1 MMKKLLI
8 QLDTDKRASTF
19 DQVVAYDAGADNII
33 THSEIT
39 KEEVEDIIYGAIFT
53 RGPKKLKNTAVFV
66 GGSDVEAGEE
76 IMKAVQDVF
85 FANFSVSALLDSNG
99 SNTTAAAAVLKIR
112 ESIKLKGKN
121 VVILAGTGPVGVRA
135 AALFAMEGAAVTI
148 TSRSQ
153 DKADR
158 KAENIMKEYD
168 LKEINGVEANT
179 EAEFKEVIKNKDVIL
194 SAGPPKIN
202 FLTESMW
209 KNTKGIKVMADINA
223 VSPAGIEGID
233 PQADGKD
240 LDGIKVFGA
249 LGIGGLKMKLHK
261 KAVSELFKANDQI
274 LNAVEIYKLYEKL

>member
-1 MMKKLLI
+1 MKKLLI

-33 THSEIT
+33 AHSEIK

-53 RGPKKLKNTAVFV
+53 RAPKKLKNTAVFI
-66 GGSDVEAGEE
+66 GGSDVDAGEE
-76 IMKAVQDVF
+76 IMEAVQDVF
-85 FANFSVSALLDSNG
+85 FANFSVSVMLDSNG

-135 AALFAMEGAAVTI
+135 AALFAMEGASVTI

-158 KAENIMKEYD
+158 KAENIMREYN
-168 LKEINGVEANT
+168 LENISGIEANT
-179 EAEFKEVIKNKDVIL
+179 AAEFKEVIKNKDVIL

-209 KNTKGIKVMADINA
+209 KNTEGIKIMADINA

-233 PQADGKD
+233 PQADGEN
-240 LDGIKVFGA
+240 LEGIKVFGA
-249 LGIGGLKMKLHK
+249 MGIGGLKMKLHK
-261 KAVSELFKANDQI
+261 KAVSELFKDNNQL

>member
-33 THSEIT
+33 AHSEIK

-53 RGPKKLKNTAVFV
+53 RAPKKLKNTAVFI
-66 GGSDVEAGEE
+66 GGSDVDAGEE
-76 IMKAVQDVF
+76 IMEAVQDVF
-85 FANFSVSALLDSNG
+85 FANFSVSVMLDSNG

-135 AALFAMEGAAVTI
+135 AALFAMEGASVTI

-158 KAENIMKEYD
+158 KAENIMREYN
-168 LKEINGVEANT
+168 LENISGIEANT
-179 EAEFKEVIKNKDVIL
+179 AAEFKEVIKNKDVIL

-209 KNTKGIKVMADINA
+209 KNTEGIKIMADINA

-233 PQADGKD
+233 PQADGEN
-240 LDGIKVFGA
+240 LEGIKVFGA
-249 LGIGGLKMKLHK
+249 MGIGGLKMKLHK
-261 KAVSELFKANDQI
+261 KAVSELFKDNNQL

>member
-1 MMKKLLI
+1 MKKLLI
-8 QLDTDKRASTF
+8 QLDTDKRVSTF

-33 THSEIT
+33 AHSEIK

-53 RGPKKLKNTAVFV
+53 RAPKKLENTAVFI
-66 GGSDVEAGEE
+66 GGSDVDAGEE
-76 IMKAVQDVF
+76 IMEAVQDVF
-85 FANFSVSALLDSNG
+85 FANFSVSVMLDSNG

-135 AALFAMEGAAVTI
+135 AALFAMEGASVTI

-158 KAENIMKEYD
+158 KAENIMREYN
-168 LKEINGVEANT
+168 LENISGIEANT
-179 EAEFKEVIKNKDVIL
+179 AAEFKEVIKNKDVIL

-209 KNTKGIKVMADINA
+209 KNTEGIKIMADINA

-233 PQADGKD
+233 PQADGEN
-240 LDGIKVFGA
+240 LEGIKVFGA
-249 LGIGGLKMKLHK
+249 MGIGGLKMKLHK
-261 KAVSELFKANDQI
+261 KAVSELFKDNNQL

>member
-8 QLDTDKRASTF
+8 QLDTDKRVSTF

-33 THSEIT
+33 AHSEIK

-53 RGPKKLKNTAVFV
+53 RAPKKLKNTAVFI
-66 GGSDVEAGEE
+66 GGSDVDAGEE
-76 IMKAVQDVF
+76 IMEAVQDVF
-85 FANFSVSALLDSNG
+85 FANFSVSVMLDSNG

-135 AALFAMEGAAVTI
+135 AALFAMEGASVTI

-158 KAENIMKEYD
+158 KAENIMREYN
-168 LKEINGVEANT
+168 LENISGIEANT
-179 EAEFKEVIKNKDVIL
+179 AAEFKEVIKNKDVIL

-209 KNTKGIKVMADINA
+209 KNTEGIKIMADINA

-233 PQADGKD
+233 PQADGEN
-240 LDGIKVFGA
+240 LEGIKVFGA
-249 LGIGGLKMKLHK
+249 MGIGGLKMKLHK
-261 KAVSELFKANDQI
+261 KAVSELFKDNNQL

>member
-1 MMKKLLI
+1 MKKLLI

-33 THSEIT
+33 AHSEIK

-53 RGPKKLKNTAVFV
+53 RAPKKLKNTAVFI
-66 GGSDVEAGEE
+66 GGSDVDAGEE
-76 IMKAVQDVF
+76 IMEAVQDVF
-85 FANFSVSALLDSNG
+85 FANFSVSVMLDSNG

-135 AALFAMEGAAVTI
+135 AALFAMEGASVTI

-158 KAENIMKEYD
+158 KAENIMREYN
-168 LKEINGVEANT
+168 LENISGIEANT

-209 KNTKGIKVMADINA
+209 KNTEGIKIMADINA

-233 PQADGKD
+233 PQADGEN
-240 LDGIKVFGA
+240 LEGIKVFGA
-249 LGIGGLKMKLHK
+249 MGIGGLKMKLHK
-261 KAVSELFKANDQI
+261 KAVSELFKDNNQL

>member
-8 QLDTDKRASTF
+8 QLDTDKRVSTF

-33 THSEIT
+33 AHSEIK

-53 RGPKKLKNTAVFV
+53 RAPKKLKNTAVFI
-66 GGSDVEAGEE
+66 GGSDVDAGEE
-76 IMKAVQDVF
+76 IMEAVQDVF
-85 FANFSVSALLDSNG
+85 FANFSVSVMLDSNG

-135 AALFAMEGAAVTI
+135 AALFAMEGASVTI

-158 KAENIMKEYD
+158 KAENIMREYN
-168 LKEINGVEANT
+168 LENISGIEANT
-179 EAEFKEVIKNKDVIL
+179 AAEFKEVIKNKDVIL

-209 KNTKGIKVMADINA
+209 KNTEGIKIMADINA

-233 PQADGKD
+233 PQADGEN
-240 LDGIKVFGA
+240 LEGIKVFGA
-249 LGIGGLKMKLHK
+249 MGIGGLKMKLHK
-261 KAVSELFKANDQI
+261 KAVSELFKANDQV

>member
-8 QLDTDKRASTF
+8 QLDTDKRVSTF

-33 THSEIT
+33 AHSEIK

-53 RGPKKLKNTAVFV
+53 RAPKKLENTAVFI
-66 GGSDVEAGEE
+66 GGSDVDAGEE
-76 IMKAVQDVF
+76 IMEAVQDVF
-85 FANFSVSALLDSNG
+85 FANFSVSVMLDSNG

-135 AALFAMEGAAVTI
+135 AALFAMEGASVTI

-158 KAENIMKEYD
+158 KAENIMREYN
-168 LKEINGVEANT
+168 LENISGIEANT
-179 EAEFKEVIKNKDVIL
+179 AAEFKEVIKNKDVIL

-209 KNTKGIKVMADINA
+209 KNTEGIKIMADINA

-233 PQADGKD
+233 PQADGEN
-240 LDGIKVFGA
+240 LEGIKVFGA
-249 LGIGGLKMKLHK
+249 MGIGGLKMKLHK
-261 KAVSELFKANDQI
+261 KAVSELFKDNNQL